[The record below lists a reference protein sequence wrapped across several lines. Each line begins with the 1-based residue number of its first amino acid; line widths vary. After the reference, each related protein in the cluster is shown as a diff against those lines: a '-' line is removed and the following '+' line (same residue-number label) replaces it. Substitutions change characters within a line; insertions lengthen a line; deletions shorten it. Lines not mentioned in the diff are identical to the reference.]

1 MEPLDP
7 QPKSYSLAAGVALA
21 AELAKQGRLVFTTQ
35 EARRVAAGLGIPE
48 SGVGMLLTRLTDAG
62 WVVRLRRGLYAGTGQ
77 LPGGV
82 DVPPFVLATALVE
95 LSAIALWSALAH
107 HDLTDQVPIAIT
119 AITPRKVVTPS
130 MRSPGESR
138 GKHAWHVAGLECRF
152 VTLTQSRY
160 EIGVERVWAD
170 ERFVYSITD
179 RERTVL
185 DTFAMPRHYGG
196 ISEGLG
202 VLDRALATLDV
213 DKLIDYSLRYGSQTL
228 IKRLGWSLEQA
239 GVEMATLLPLLEA
252 TSSSYG
258 VLDPGRL
265 RRGRHDR
272 RWKLIV
278 NLGAEAERG

>member
-1 MEPLDP
+1 
-7 QPKSYSLAAGVALA
+7 
-21 AELAKQGRLVFTTQ
+21 
-35 EARRVAAGLGIPE
+35 
-48 SGVGMLLTRLTDAG
+48 MLLTRLTDAG

-95 LSAIALWSALAH
+95 PSAIALWSALAH

-138 GKHAWHVAGLECRF
+138 GKHAWHVGGLECRF

-213 DKLIDYSLRYGSQTL
+213 EKLVDYALQYGSRTL
-228 IKRLGWSLEQA
+228 VKRLGWSLEQA
-239 GVEMATLLPLLEA
+239 GVEMSVLMPLLEVP
-252 TSSSYG
+252 SPSYS
-258 VLDPGRL
+258 VLDPGRP
-265 RRGRHDR
+265 RRGKHDR
-272 RWKLIV
+272 RWRVIV
-278 NLGAEAERG
+278 NLGAEADRD